1 MEQLKTCKYS
11 NNEEIICYSV
21 MILLTL
27 ATLAVALDC
36 KCNIMNLP
44 HNEFCGQLILL
55 RICGCKIDY
64 CKRNY
69 MNIIHRLII
78 IPIFIIVL
86 LDFYTSLVC
95 F

>member
-1 MEQLKTCKYS
+1 MEQLKICNYS
-11 NNEEIICYSV
+11 NNQEIVCYIV

-27 ATLAVALDC
+27 ATLGVALDC

-44 HNEFCGQLILL
+44 HNEFCGELVLL
-55 RICGCKIDY
+55 KICGYKGDY

-69 MNIIHRLII
+69 MNIIHRLIM